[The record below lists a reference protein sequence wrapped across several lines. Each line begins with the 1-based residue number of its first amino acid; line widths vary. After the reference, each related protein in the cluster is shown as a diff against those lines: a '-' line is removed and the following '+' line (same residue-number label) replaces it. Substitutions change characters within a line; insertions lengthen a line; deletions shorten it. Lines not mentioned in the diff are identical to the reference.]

1 MKVFELLKEIEQIV
15 EKGNTL
21 PFSSKAL
28 VSPEEIIEIV
38 DEIRAQLPKEI
49 EEAKK
54 IVETQDSVINEAQS
68 EAERIKKDA
77 EYRLKELIDTNAI
90 TKNATMQAET
100 IVTGA
105 QVSAKE
111 LRVGTQHY
119 ADKVLYN
126 LQLQLKTLNE
136 EIEKNRK
143 ELKTIQ

>member
-68 EAERIKKDA
+68 EANRIKQDA

-90 TKNATMQAET
+90 TKNATMQAEN
-100 IVTGA
+100 IVSGA